1 MLEVPT
7 WLTSLAIAT
16 VLIAIG
22 LLIPGIFKS
31 ESERTKN
38 KAHMAVLMWVLWS
51 LFQSVLS
58 LNRWYMDRTS
68 GWVHFVFPW
77 LFALAFAGIL
87 YFTPRGKRWVYSL
100 NLEMLAWLQLA
111 RLPLGFVLFAVNQ
124 EKQMPL
130 LFHSSLLQPEILL
143 GIFAIV
149 FLMVHKK
156 MGKTAH
162 FSFHILL
169 ILVSLAEII
178 FGYGAIPFSHQQ
190 WSYANPNFAYQH
202 FPFSLIPSVVYPL
215 LLFGNFHSILAF
227 DKDSTQEHQ

>member
-1 MLEVPT
+1 MLEVSIS
-7 WLTSLAIAT
+7 LTILAIAT

-22 LLIPGIFKS
+22 LLIPGIS
-31 ESERTKN
+31 RSVSERTRN

-100 NLEMLAWLQLA
+100 NLEMLAWVQLA
-111 RLPLGFVLFAVNQ
+111 RLPLGWVLLELYQ

-130 LFHSSLLQPEILL
+130 LLHSSLLQPEIIL
-143 GIFAIV
+143 GGLAIV
-149 FLMVHKK
+149 FLFLQKK
-156 MGKTAH
+156 MGQVAH
-162 FSFHILL
+162 FSFHILF

-215 LLFGNFHSILAF
+215 LLFCNIHSLLAF
-227 DKDSTQEHQ
+227 DKQSAQDHQ